1 MRGGGLL
8 GIAALVVIGGIAG
21 DVLAHPKGTA
31 AGLNGLNAILK
42 TSFSTA
48 LGGKKISG

>member
-1 MRGGGLL
+1 MKSGGIMGFLS
-8 GIAALVVIGGIAG
+8 LVVLGGIVG

-31 AGLNGLNAILK
+31 AGLNGLNSVLK

-48 LGGKKISG
+48 LGGAKVQG

>member
-1 MRGGGLL
+1 MGFLSL
-8 GIAALVVIGGIAG
+8 IVLGGIVG

-31 AGLNGLNAILK
+31 AGLNGLNSVLK

-48 LGGKKISG
+48 LGGKKVAG